1 MHSSHVKTQSCIS
14 VSTTACCYNLPHSDC
29 YFSSVLSC
37 TFLISYTTSG
47 HLYFYNNPV
56 HILTYFQYILNPFIS
71 FYSSCLVGLN
81 WTSATQLYHTL
92 MKVAQFLLTPSERWF
107 LLLQVYYWGCGC
119 DSNILRE
126 SNIPSTISTHSTKAV
141 VSNIW
146 PGGRETALVA
156 VKKVQGGHR

>member
-56 HILTYFQYILNPFIS
+56 HILTCFQYILNPFKS
-71 FYSSCLVGLN
+71 FYTSCLFGLN

-92 MKVAQFLLTPSERWF
+92 MLYSFCWHRQKGDFFCFRFITEGVVVTQT
-107 LLLQVYYWGCGC
+107 YWE
-119 DSNILRE
+119 NLIFHPPLA
-126 SNIPSTISTHSTKAV
+126 H
-141 VSNIW
+141 
-146 PGGRETALVA
+146 TALKQWCQTYGQGDEKQPSWQW
-156 VKKVQGGHR
+156 KKCKEVIDN